1 MNWKTK
7 RQSFKEAVFASKGIN
22 FELNLYQK
30 QKGLNR
36 TYLESE
42 INIQTE
48 QVSLIFGN
56 RDTFTN
62 TKHAF
67 FEKGFKGWLKIGPKK
82 KKEQDQCSK
91 RINATEQMLHK
102 HRIIVWEREWERVS
116 YT

>member
-1 MNWKTK
+1 
-7 RQSFKEAVFASKGIN
+7 
-22 FELNLYQK
+22 LYQK

-102 HRIIVWEREWERVS
+102 HRIIV
-116 YT
+116 